1 MFLGP
6 WSLEGDA
13 PEKDVKG
20 NWPGR
25 MMTLHQRQAVVGWLG
40 KDNVQGDLDR
50 VPHNGQDKAAYGLPQ
65 LDEHK

>member
-1 MFLGP
+1 
-6 WSLEGDA
+6 
-13 PEKDVKG
+13 
-20 NWPGR
+20 
-25 MMTLHQRQAVVGWLG
+25 MTLHQRQAVVGWLG